1 MARAAKQSFGARYA
15 TAELE
20 LEQAGMT
27 ALDRGF
33 DGDDKQVWGSTS
45 GPTASN
51 ESIQKS
57 KTSSGISQEDI

>member
-1 MARAAKQSFGARYA
+1 MARGCETKLRGARYA
-15 TAELE
+15 TAEVE

-45 GPTASN
+45 GPYRFKRIN
-51 ESIQKS
+51 S
-57 KTSSGISQEDI
+57 KEQN